1 MSLSV
6 AKANLMDAVKTLRL
20 RWERAREHWDDAA
33 ARQFEQEFIAHLDAK
48 VLAAAKGLDQVAEL
62 TAQVRRD
69 CGDDHSD

>member
-20 RWERAREHWDDAA
+20 RWDKAREAWDDTA
-33 ARQFEQEFIAHLDAK
+33 ARQFEQEFLAHLDAK

-62 TAQVRRD
+62 TAQVKRD
-69 CGDDHSD
+69 CGDDAPE

>member
-6 AKANLMDAVKTLRL
+6 AKANLMDAMKTLRL
-20 RWERAREHWDDAA
+20 RWDRAKEHWDDQAS
-33 ARQFEQEFIAHLDAK
+33 RQFEQEFIAHLDAK

-69 CGDDHSD
+69 CGDDAPD